1 MNLKMNNIR
10 IIEGNNC
17 RYLSELP
24 EFKEGIPFGIVN
36 KRMTDVG
43 GTYTAVNCS
52 SNYIVV
58 VPFKDLA
65 NSIEKDV
72 NNKYEVFKLYGGILK
87 TPFKK
92 YIADNK
98 IKKLVVTYDSF
109 EKLSDW
115 LESVNEDLSDYKVL
129 IDEYHLI
136 LEDMDFRDEA
146 INKLIDN
153 IKRYKHYSFLSA
165 TPISTIFEYDFL
177 KALPHYEVK

>member
-1 MNLKMNNIR
+1 MNNIR
-10 IIEGNNC
+10 IIEGNNS

-43 GTYTAVNCS
+43 GTYVAVNCS

-65 NSIEKDV
+65 NSIEQDI
-72 NNKYEVFKLYGGILK
+72 NNKYNVFKLYGGILK

-92 YIADNK
+92 YVTDNK
-98 IKKLVVTYDSF
+98 IKKFVVTYDSF

-115 LESVNEDLSDYKVL
+115 LESIDEDLSDYKVL

-146 INKLIDN
+146 INRLIDN

-165 TPISTIFEYDFL
+165 TPISTIFEYEFL
-177 KALPHYEVK
+177 KALPHYEIQ

>member
-1 MNLKMNNIR
+1 MSNIK
-10 IIEGNNC
+10 IIDGENF

-24 EFKEGIPFGIVN
+24 EFKTGIPFGIVN
-36 KRMTDVG
+36 KKMTDVG
-43 GTYTAVNCS
+43 GTYVAVNCI
-52 SNYIVV
+52 SNYIIV

-65 NSIEKDV
+65 NSIEQDE
-72 NNKYEVFKLYGGILK
+72 NNKYNVFKLYGGILK

-92 YIADNK
+92 YVTDNM
-98 IKKLVVTYDSF
+98 IKKFVVTYDSF

-115 LESVNEDLSDYKVL
+115 LESVNEKLSDYKIL

-146 INKLIDN
+146 INKMIDT
-153 IKRYKHYSFLSA
+153 IKRYNYYSFLSA

-177 KALPHYEVK
+177 KVLPHYEVK